1 MNLKNNIIIDSLN
14 TDEFRR
20 SLRASHIP
28 IGSGEYVLIL
38 LMGTILAAMVYVL
51 LVNLLMLLEIEINP
65 ISFLPV
71 EISALVLFLVLVGGI
86 FLFGYMY
93 PQTVAAGRKTR
104 IEIDLPYAITYMQ
117 ALSTTMTLFA
127 IFKGV
132 ADNDDLYGEVS
143 NECKMIIRD
152 VEYFGDDLL
161 TAMRNVQE
169 CTPSP
174 TFSELL
180 NDLAMVFRTGGSMT
194 DFFASKSAHYRE
206 TAKQELENTLKTME
220 IMAEIYVT
228 AFVAGPIAIM
238 IMIVAQNLSGQSS
251 VDMLEPLMYIGLPI
265 GASAMIF
272 LLYIMMPPDSLQ
284 VSRKE
289 VMQSEYADTNID
301 ADTIQSVDNKF
312 LKNLQSKKQAIKIK
326 TILRNPLRYYVS
338 DYQYGL
344 VLGMA
349 AAGVV
354 TFLYMNGYLADV
366 FPGYVFEAFICTTII
381 AFLVPIAFAYEARS
395 WYLKKF
401 ESQLPGF
408 LREISDMK
416 DMGMTLQSAIHIIA
430 QSKIGV
436 LTSEVKIASEEIKM
450 GTSVSG
456 ALYKMEERIGLV
468 SVKRAISLVI
478 KASEITDH
486 LREILAIAIGDLEH
500 YLKMKNE
507 RFGVSFIYVAIIYLS
522 YGIFL
527 YSAYELN
534 VSFVQSFMDFDV
546 SFNLESN
553 ISEMFHISIILGLF
567 SGIMAGQLS
576 SNTVLAGLKHSIIFM
591 IASMA
596 LFIFII
602 QV

>member
-1 MNLKNNIIIDSLN
+1 MSLRNNSILNTLN
-14 TDEFRR
+14 TDDFRR
-20 SLRASHIP
+20 SLSASHLP
-28 IGSGEYVLIL
+28 ITPKEYLLIIVL
-38 LMGTILAAMVYVL
+38 GTMFAGIVYVL
-51 LVNLLMLLEIEINP
+51 AINLIILLELDINP
-65 ISFLPV
+65 ISFLPP
-71 EISALVLFLVLVGGI
+71 EISAILFFLIAVGGI
-86 FLFGYMY
+86 FLFAYMY
-93 PQTVAAGRKTR
+93 PQMVAAGRKTR
-104 IEIDLPYAITYMQ
+104 IELDLPYAITYMQ
-117 ALSTTMTLFA
+117 ALSTTMTLFS
-127 IFKGV
+127 IFKSV
-132 ADNDDLYGEVS
+132 SEADDLYGEVS
-143 NECKMIIRD
+143 NECSMIVRD

-161 TAMRNVQE
+161 TAMRNTQD
-169 CTPSP
+169 CTPSEN
-174 TFSELL
+174 FAELL
-180 NDLAMVFRTGGSMT
+180 NDLAMVFKTGGSMT

-206 TAKQELENTLKTME
+206 TAMQELENTLKTME

-238 IMIVAQNLSGQSS
+238 IMIVAQNLSGQTT

-272 LLYIMMPPDSLQ
+272 ILYIMMPPDSLQ
-284 VSRKE
+284 ISRKE
-289 VMQSEYADTNID
+289 TIQSEYADTKIDEENIEKPD
-301 ADTIQSVDNKF
+301 EKF
-312 LKNLQSKKQAIKIK
+312 LKNLQSKKQIIKIK
-326 TILRNPLRYYVS
+326 DVLKNPLRYYVS

-344 VLGMA
+344 IFGML
-349 AAGVV
+349 AAGA
-354 TFLYMNGYLADV
+354 TAYLYMNGYIAEM
-366 FPGYVFEAFICTTII
+366 FPKYTFEVFICILI
-381 AFLVPIAFAYEARS
+381 SAFMFPVAFAYEARS

-450 GTSVSG
+450 GTSVSN
-456 ALYKMEERIGLV
+456 ALYKLEERIGLV

-500 YLKMKNE
+500 FLKMKNE

-522 YGIFL
+522 FGIFL

-534 VSFVQSFMDFDV
+534 VSFVQSFMDFDIT
-546 SFNLESN
+546 FNLDQN
-553 ISEMFHISIILGLF
+553 IQEMFHISIILGLF

-576 SNTVLAGLKHSIIFM
+576 SNNALAGLKHSIIFLA
-591 IASMA
+591 ASAA
-596 LFIFII
+596 LFSVII

>member
-1 MNLKNNIIIDSLN
+1 MNLKDNVLLTSLN
-14 TDEFRR
+14 TEEFRR
-20 SLRASHIP
+20 SLKAAQIP
-28 IGSGEYVLIL
+28 ITPVEYLIL
-38 LMGTILAAMVYVL
+38 IIIGTVLAGLGFILC
-51 LVNLLMLLEIEINP
+51 VNLIMLLEIEINP
-65 ISFLPV
+65 ISFLPPA
-71 EISALVLFLVLVGGI
+71 ISAVLLFIILVGGI
-86 FLFGYMY
+86 FFFSYMY
-93 PQTVAAGRKTR
+93 PQMVAAGRKTQ
-104 IEIDLPYAITYMQ
+104 IELDLPYAVTYMQ
-117 ALSTTMTLFA
+117 ALSTTMTLFS

-132 ADNDDLYGEVS
+132 SDSDDLYGEVS
-143 NECKMIIRD
+143 RECAMIVRD

-169 CTPSP
+169 STPSP
-174 TFSELL
+174 NFSELL

-206 TAKQELENTLKTME
+206 TAMQELENTLKTME

-238 IMIVAQNLSGQSS
+238 IMIVAQNLSGQST
-251 VDMLEPLMYIGLPI
+251 VDLLEPLMYIGLPL
-265 GASAMIF
+265 GAAVMIF
-272 LLYIMMPPDSLQ
+272 ILYIMMPPDSLA

-289 VMQSEYADTNID
+289 IPQYEYSDTNIEPE
-301 ADTIQSVDNKF
+301 TVKSVDEKF
-312 LKNLQSKKQAIKIK
+312 LKNLQTKKQALKIK
-326 TILRNPLRYYVS
+326 SILRNPLRYYVS

-344 VLGMA
+344 VFGMLA
-349 AAGVV
+349 ACAV
-354 TFLYMNGYLADV
+354 TFLYMNGGIAGI
-366 FPGYVFEAFICTTII
+366 FPRYTFEAFICIVI
-381 AFLVPIAFAYEARS
+381 AAFMFPVAFAYEARS

-408 LREISDMK
+408 LRDIADMK
-416 DMGMTLQSAIHIIA
+416 DMGMTLQSAIHMIA

-436 LTSEVKIASEEIKM
+436 LTSEVRIASEEIKM

-456 ALYKMEERIGLV
+456 ALYKLEERIGLV

-527 YSAYELN
+527 YSAYQLN
-534 VSFVQSFMDFDV
+534 VSFVESFKNFDIN
-546 SFNLESN
+546 FNIEAN
-553 ISEMFHISIILGLF
+553 ITEMFHISIILGFF

-576 SNTVLAGLKHSIIFM
+576 SNNALAGLKHSIIFM
-591 IASMA
+591 LASLA
-596 LFIFII
+596 LFAVII

>member
-1 MNLKNNIIIDSLN
+1 MNLKNNIIINSLN
-14 TDEFRR
+14 TEEFRR
-20 SLRASHIP
+20 SLKASHIP
-28 IGSGEYVLIL
+28 IGSSEYILIL
-38 LMGTILAAMVYVL
+38 LLGTILAAMVYVL
-51 LVNLLMLLEIEINP
+51 LVNLLLLLEIEINP

-71 EISALVLFLVLVGGI
+71 EISALVLFLVLVGGT
-86 FLFGYMY
+86 FMFAYMY

-104 IEIDLPYAITYMQ
+104 IELDLPYAITYMQ

-301 ADTIQSVDNKF
+301 ADTIESVDNKF
-312 LKNLQSKKQAIKIK
+312 MKNLQSKKQAIKIK

-344 VLGMA
+344 VFGMA

-354 TFLYMNGYLADV
+354 TFLYMNGYLADI
-366 FPGYVFEAFICTTII
+366 FPGYVFEALICTTII

-408 LREISDMK
+408 LREI
-416 DMGMTLQSAIHIIA
+416 
-430 QSKIGV
+430 
-436 LTSEVKIASEEIKM
+436 
-450 GTSVSG
+450 
-456 ALYKMEERIGLV
+456 
-468 SVKRAISLVI
+468 
-478 KASEITDH
+478 
-486 LREILAIAIGDLEH
+486 
-500 YLKMKNE
+500 
-507 RFGVSFIYVAIIYLS
+507 
-522 YGIFL
+522 
-527 YSAYELN
+527 
-534 VSFVQSFMDFDV
+534 
-546 SFNLESN
+546 
-553 ISEMFHISIILGLF
+553 
-567 SGIMAGQLS
+567 
-576 SNTVLAGLKHSIIFM
+576 
-591 IASMA
+591 
-596 LFIFII
+596 
-602 QV
+602 

>member
-1 MNLKNNIIIDSLN
+1 MNLKNNIIINSLN
-14 TDEFRR
+14 TEEFRR
-20 SLRASHIP
+20 SLKASHIP
-28 IGSGEYVLIL
+28 IGSSEYILIL
-38 LMGTILAAMVYVL
+38 LLGTILAAMVYIL
-51 LVNLLMLLEIEINP
+51 LVNLLLLLEIEINP
-65 ISFLPV
+65 ISFLPI

-86 FLFGYMY
+86 FLFAYMY

-104 IEIDLPYAITYMQ
+104 IELDLPYAITYMQ

-132 ADNDDLYGEVS
+132 AENDDLYGEVS

-344 VLGMA
+344 VFGMA

-354 TFLYMNGYLADV
+354 TFLYMNGYLAEI
-366 FPGYVFEAFICTTII
+366 FLGYVFEAFICTTII
-381 AFLVPIAFAYEARS
+381 AFLVPVAFAYEARS

-591 IASMA
+591 IASMV

>member
-1 MNLKNNIIIDSLN
+1 MNLKDNILIKSLN
-14 TDEFRR
+14 TEEFRR
-20 SLRASHIP
+20 SLKASHIP
-28 IGSGEYVLIL
+28 IGAGEYILIL
-38 LMGTILAAMVYVL
+38 LMGTVLAAMVYILLINLVL
-51 LVNLLMLLEIEINP
+51 LLEIDINP

-71 EISALVLFLVLVGGI
+71 EISALVLFLVIVGGI
-86 FLFGYMY
+86 FLFAYMY

-132 ADNDDLYGEVS
+132 AENDDLYGEVS
-143 NECKMIIRD
+143 NECAMIIRD

-169 CTPSP
+169 YTPSP

-251 VDMLEPLMYIGLPI
+251 VDLLEPLMYIGLPI

-272 LLYIMMPPDSLQ
+272 ILYIMMPPDSLQ

-289 VMQSEYADTNID
+289 VTQSEYADTNID

-344 VLGMA
+344 VFGMA

-354 TFLYMNGYLADV
+354 TFLYMNGYFSEF
-366 FPGYVFEAFICTTII
+366 FPGYIFEAFICTVII
-381 AFLVPIAFAYEARS
+381 AFLLPVAFAYEARS

-430 QSKIGV
+430 QSKIGI

-456 ALYKMEERIGLV
+456 ALYKLEERIGLV

-546 SFNLESN
+546 NFNLESN

>member
-1 MNLKNNIIIDSLN
+1 
-14 TDEFRR
+14 
-20 SLRASHIP
+20 
-28 IGSGEYVLIL
+28 
-38 LMGTILAAMVYVL
+38 
-51 LVNLLMLLEIEINP
+51 
-65 ISFLPV
+65 
-71 EISALVLFLVLVGGI
+71 
-86 FLFGYMY
+86 
-93 PQTVAAGRKTR
+93 
-104 IEIDLPYAITYMQ
+104 
-117 ALSTTMTLFA
+117 TTMTLFS
-127 IFKGV
+127 IFKSV
-132 ADNDDLYGEVS
+132 SENDDLYGEVS
-143 NECKMIIRD
+143 KECGMIVRD
-152 VEYFGDDLL
+152 VESFGDDLL

-169 CTPSP
+169 YTPSP
-174 TFSELL
+174 NFSELL
-180 NDLAMVFRTGGSMT
+180 NDLAMVFKTGGSMT

-206 TAKQELENTLKTME
+206 TAMQELENTLKTME

-238 IMIVAQNLSGQSS
+238 IMIVAQNLSGQSTI
-251 VDMLEPLMYIGLPI
+251 DLLEPLMYLGLPL
-265 GASAMIF
+265 GASTMIF
-272 LLYIMMPPDSLQ
+272 LLYIMMPPDSLA

-289 VMQSEYADTNID
+289 VTQSEYADTNID
-301 ADTIQSVDNKF
+301 TSSILSVDSKF
-312 LKNLQSKKQAIKIK
+312 LKNLQAKKQALKIK
-326 TILRNPLRYYVS
+326 SILRNPLRYYVS

-344 VLGMA
+344 VFGMFA
-349 AAGVV
+349 ACAVV
-354 TFLYMNGYLADV
+354 FLYMNGYISEI
-366 FPGYVFEAFICTTII
+366 FPRYTFEAFICITMS
-381 AFLVPIAFAYEARS
+381 AFMFPVTFAYEARN

-456 ALYKMEERIGLV
+456 ALYKLEERIGLV

-527 YSAYELN
+527 YSAYQLN
-534 VSFVQSFMDFDV
+534 VSFVESFKDFDIN
-546 SFNLESN
+546 FNLEAN
-553 ISEMFHISIILGLF
+553 ITEMFHISIILGFF

-576 SNTVLAGLKHSIIFM
+576 ANSVLAGLKHSIIFM
-591 IASMA
+591 AASLV
-596 LFIFII
+596 LFAIII

>member
-1 MNLKNNIIIDSLN
+1 MTLKDNVLIKSLN
-14 TDEFRR
+14 TEEFRR
-20 SLRASHIP
+20 SLKSSQIP
-28 IGSGEYVLIL
+28 IGAGDYLLIL
-38 LMGTILAAMVYVL
+38 ILGTVLAAMVYIL
-51 LVNLLMLLEIEINP
+51 LVILLVILEIEINP
-65 ISFLPV
+65 ISFLPY
-71 EISALVLFLVLVGGI
+71 EISVLLLFLILVGGF
-86 FLFGYMY
+86 FLFAYMY

-104 IEIDLPYAITYMQ
+104 IELDLPYAVTYMQ
-117 ALSTTMTLFA
+117 ALSTTMTLFS
-127 IFKGV
+127 IFKSV
-132 ADNDDLYGEVS
+132 SDNEDLYGEVS
-143 NECKMIIRD
+143 KECGMIIRD

-169 CTPSP
+169 STPSP

-180 NDLAMVFRTGGSMT
+180 NDLAMVFKTGGSMT

-206 TAKQELENTLKTME
+206 TAMQELENTLKTME

-238 IMIVAQNLSGQSS
+238 IMVVAQNLSGQSTI
-251 VDMLEPLMYIGLPI
+251 DLLEPLMYIGLPI

-272 LLYIMMPPDSLQ
+272 LLYIMMPPDNLE

-289 VMQSEYADTNID
+289 ITQSEYADTNID
-301 ADTIQSVDNKF
+301 SDSIQLVDNKF
-312 LKNLQSKKQAIKIK
+312 LKRLQSKKQAIKIK
-326 TILRNPLRYYVS
+326 TVLKNPLRYYVS
-338 DYQYGL
+338 DYQYSM
-344 VLGMA
+344 VFGMA
-349 AAGVV
+349 AAGAV
-354 TFLYMNGYLADV
+354 TLLYMNGYLLEF
-366 FPGYVFEAFICTTII
+366 FPKYTLESFICIVI
-381 AFLVPIAFAYEARS
+381 CAFMFPIAFAYEARS

-450 GTSVSG
+450 GTSVSS
-456 ALYKMEERIGLV
+456 ALYKLEERIGLV

-486 LREILAIAIGDLEH
+486 LREILAIAISDLEH
-500 YLKMKNE
+500 YLRMKNE

-534 VSFVQSFMDFDV
+534 VSFVQSFMDFDI
-546 SFNLESN
+546 SFNLDAN
-553 ISEMFHISIILGLF
+553 IQEMFHISIILGLF

-576 SNTVLAGLKHSIIFM
+576 SNTMLAGLKHSIIFM
-591 IASMA
+591 IASLV
-596 LFIFII
+596 LFVYII

>member
-1 MNLKNNIIIDSLN
+1 MNLQNNFLISSLN
-14 TDEFRR
+14 TEEFQK
-20 SLRASHIP
+20 SLKAAHIP
-28 IGSGEYVLIL
+28 IPAAEYLLIIILGTVLAGMNYIL
-38 LMGTILAAMVYVL
+38 I
-51 LVNLLMLLEIEINP
+51 VNFLILLEIEINP
-65 ISFLPV
+65 ISFLPQQTT
-71 EISALVLFLVLVGGI
+71 AVLLFFVLIFGI
-86 FLFGYMY
+86 FLFAYMY
-93 PQTVAAGRKTR
+93 PQTIATGRKTK
-104 IEIDLPYAITYMQ
+104 IELELPYAITYMQ
-117 ALSTTMTLFA
+117 ALSTTMTLFS
-127 IFKGV
+127 IFKSV
-132 ADNDDLYGEVS
+132 AENKDLYGEVS
-143 NECKMIIRD
+143 EECGMIVRD

-161 TAMRNVQE
+161 TAMRNLQE
-169 CTPSP
+169 YTPSP
-174 TFSELL
+174 NFSELL
-180 NDLAMVFRTGGSMT
+180 NDLGMVFKTGGSMT

-206 TAKQELENTLKTME
+206 TAMQELENTLKTME

-238 IMIVAQNLSGQSS
+238 IMIVAQNLSGQST
-251 VDMLEPLMYIGLPI
+251 VDLLEPLMYIGLPI
-265 GASAMIF
+265 GATAMIF
-272 LLYIMMPPDSLQ
+272 LLYIMMPPDSLS
-284 VSRKE
+284 VSKKE
-289 VMQSEYADTNID
+289 VAQAEYTDTNIEKENSEIID
-301 ADTIQSVDNKF
+301 DKF
-312 LKNLQSKKQAIKIK
+312 LKNLQAKKQALKIK
-326 TILRNPLRYYVS
+326 SILRNPLRYYVS

-344 VLGMA
+344 VFGMLLA
-349 AAGVV
+349 CAV
-354 TFLYMNGYLADV
+354 LLLHMNGFISEI
-366 FPGYVFEAFICTTII
+366 FPDYSFEAFICIMLI
-381 AFLVPIAFAYEARS
+381 AFMLPVAFAYEARS

-456 ALYKMEERIGLV
+456 ALYKLEERIGLV

-486 LREILAIAIGDLEH
+486 LREILAIAVGDLEH

-527 YSAYELN
+527 YSAYQLN
-534 VSFVQSFMDFDV
+534 VSFVESFKDFDIN
-546 SFNLESN
+546 FNLAAN
-553 ISEMFHISIILGLF
+553 ISEMFHISIILGFF

-576 SNTVLAGLKHSIIFM
+576 SNNILAGLKHSMVFM
-591 IASMA
+591 AASLV
-596 LFIFII
+596 LFAVII

>member
-1 MNLKNNIIIDSLN
+1 MNLKSNTIINSLN
-14 TDEFRR
+14 TEEFRR
-20 SLRASHIP
+20 SLRSSHIP
-28 IGSGEYVLIL
+28 VGPGEYLLIVI
-38 LMGTILAAMVYVL
+38 MGTILAAMVYIL
-51 LVNLLMLLEIEINP
+51 LVILLVLLEIDINP
-65 ISFLPV
+65 ISFLPF
-71 EISALVLFLVLVGGI
+71 EISALLLFLVAVGGI
-86 FLFGYMY
+86 FLFAYIY

-104 IEIDLPYAITYMQ
+104 IELDLPYAVTYMQ
-117 ALSTTMTLFA
+117 ALSTTMTLYS
-127 IFKGV
+127 IFKSV
-132 ADNDDLYGEVS
+132 SDNDDLYGEVS
-143 NECKMIIRD
+143 KECSMIVRD
-152 VEYFGDDLL
+152 VEFFGDDLL
-161 TAMRNVQE
+161 TAMRNTQE
-169 CTPSP
+169 STPSP

-180 NDLAMVFRTGGSMT
+180 NDLAMVFKTGGSMT

-206 TAKQELENTLKTME
+206 TAMQELENTLKTME
-220 IMAEIYVT
+220 IMAEVYVT

-251 VDMLEPLMYIGLPI
+251 VDLLEPLMYIGLPI

-272 LLYIMMPPDSLQ
+272 LLYIMMPPDSLE

-289 VMQSEYADTNID
+289 ITQSEYADTNID
-301 ADTIQSVDNKF
+301 TETIQSVDSKF
-312 LKNLQSKKQAIKIK
+312 LKNLQSKKQALKIK
-326 TILRNPLRYYVS
+326 TILKNPLRYYVS

-354 TFLYMNGYLADV
+354 TFFYMNGYLSEF
-366 FPGYVFEAFICTTII
+366 FPSYTLESFICI
-381 AFLVPIAFAYEARS
+381 AISAFMLPVAFAYEARS
-395 WYLKKF
+395 WYLKRF

-450 GTSVSG
+450 GTSVSS
-456 ALYKMEERIGLV
+456 ALYKLEERIGLV

-534 VSFVQSFMDFDV
+534 VSFVQSFMDFDI
-546 SFNLESN
+546 SFNLEAN
-553 ISEMFHISIILGLF
+553 IQEMFHISIILGLF

-591 IASMA
+591 IASLV
-596 LFIFII
+596 LFVFII

>member
-1 MNLKNNIIIDSLN
+1 MNLQNNFLISSLN
-14 TDEFRR
+14 TEEFQK
-20 SLRASHIP
+20 SFKAAHIP
-28 IGSGEYVLIL
+28 IPAAEYLLIIILGTVLAGMNYIL
-38 LMGTILAAMVYVL
+38 I
-51 LVNLLMLLEIEINP
+51 VNFLILLEIEINP
-65 ISFLPV
+65 ISFLPQQTT
-71 EISALVLFLVLVGGI
+71 ALLLFFVLIFGI
-86 FLFGYMY
+86 FLFAYMY
-93 PQTVAAGRKTR
+93 PQTIATGRKTK
-104 IEIDLPYAITYMQ
+104 IELELPYAITYMQ
-117 ALSTTMTLFA
+117 ALSTTMTLFS
-127 IFKGV
+127 IFKSV
-132 ADNDDLYGEVS
+132 AENKDLYGEVS
-143 NECKMIIRD
+143 EECGMIVRD

-161 TAMRNVQE
+161 TAMRNLQE
-169 CTPSP
+169 YTPSP
-174 TFSELL
+174 NFSELL
-180 NDLAMVFRTGGSMT
+180 NDLGMVFKTGGSMT

-206 TAKQELENTLKTME
+206 TAMQELENTLKTME

-238 IMIVAQNLSGQSS
+238 IMIVAQNLSGQST
-251 VDMLEPLMYIGLPI
+251 VDLLEPLMYIGLPI
-265 GASAMIF
+265 GATAMIF
-272 LLYIMMPPDSLQ
+272 LLYIMMPPDSLS
-284 VSRKE
+284 VSKKE
-289 VMQSEYADTNID
+289 VAQAEYTDTNIEKENSEIID
-301 ADTIQSVDNKF
+301 DKF
-312 LKNLQSKKQAIKIK
+312 LKNLQAKKQALKIK
-326 TILRNPLRYYVS
+326 SILRNPLRYYVS

-344 VLGMA
+344 VFGMLLA
-349 AAGVV
+349 CAV
-354 TFLYMNGYLADV
+354 LLLHMNGFISEI
-366 FPGYVFEAFICTTII
+366 FPDYSFEAFICIMLI
-381 AFLVPIAFAYEARS
+381 AFMLPVAFAYEARS

-456 ALYKMEERIGLV
+456 ALYKLEERIGLV

-486 LREILAIAIGDLEH
+486 LREILAIAVGDLEH

-527 YSAYELN
+527 YSAYQLN
-534 VSFVQSFMDFDV
+534 VSFVESFKDFDIN
-546 SFNLESN
+546 FNLAAN
-553 ISEMFHISIILGLF
+553 ISEMFHISIILGFF

-576 SNTVLAGLKHSIIFM
+576 SNNILAGLKHSMVFM
-591 IASMA
+591 AASLV
-596 LFIFII
+596 LFAVII